1 MDSGTESSFYYG
13 GSSSVSWLPKVQN
26 IPMTSMFYVSSVGW
40 GFYRFWLRVLKVQ
53 SKLPG

>member
-26 IPMTSMFYVSSVGW
+26 IPMTSMFYVSNVGW
-40 GFYRFWLRVLKVQ
+40 GLYRFWLRVKVQ